1 MSNPKRRQSPS
12 FFTRESDGSV
22 RIRLRF
28 DAEEASLY
36 EEAAGMMPVVDWL
49 HHTLATAAQE
59 QVAKAR
65 QQSQPKVKPR
75 ESA

>member
-1 MSNPKRRQSPS
+1 MSRPKKRQSPS
-12 FFTRESDGSV
+12 FFSREPDGTV

-28 DAEEASLY
+28 DQEEASLY
-36 EEAAGMMPVVDWL
+36 EEAAGTMPVVDWL
-49 HHTLATAAQE
+49 HHTLVTAARA

-65 QQSQPKVKPR
+65 ETQPKVVPK